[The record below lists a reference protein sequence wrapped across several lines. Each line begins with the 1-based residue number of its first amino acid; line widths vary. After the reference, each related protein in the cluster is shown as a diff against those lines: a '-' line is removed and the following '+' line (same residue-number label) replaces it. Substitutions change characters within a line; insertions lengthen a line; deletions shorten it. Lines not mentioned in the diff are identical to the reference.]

1 MDGVAIGPTWR
12 RGAAGGWDLPAFT
25 LGWQIL
31 GWTKKYLLQ
40 PDGPEAGAAW
50 TFTPEQA
57 RFLLWWY
64 GVDERGRFLYRRGM
78 LRRMKGW
85 GKDPLGA
92 ALAVVEFVGPC
103 RFGGWERGQAQPKAV
118 PHPAPWVVTAAV
130 SQDQTRNT
138 TTLLPGMVSKRALT
152 EYGIELGKTVVYA
165 QGGRA
170 RLDAVTSSPRAM
182 EGMRPTFTLKNEALA
197 LDTRIPTPSGWTTV
211 GDVRPG
217 DVIYGSAGPVTVT
230 AVTPVQ
236 EGRACFA
243 VLFEDG
249 ERIVADDGHLWVSK
263 PTGSAAKPRV
273 RTTVEM
279 FEDGRT
285 FAVPQHG
292 PLASPDAALPLDPYL
307 LGYWL
312 GDGDARA
319 PIITAGVKDMPSLR
333 AELTARGFMVTD
345 LASSR
350 APRVSVRLVGARR
363 NRNDPRP
370 AGVRTWLATLGVLRN
385 KHIPAIYL
393 RGSIAQRLDL
403 LRGLMDSDGSVI
415 SGQSQAIFV
424 NQNEALARGVAELA
438 ESLGYRVGVARTLD
452 ERWSRPREGWR
463 VTFRAD
469 ERVNPFLLRRK
480 AHNVTGQRRPWKS
493 IQSIEPVASV
503 PVKCIEVAAADHLF
517 VVGEH
522 WTLTHNTH
530 HWTGTNEG
538 LEMSAVI
545 ARNAAKS
552 RDGSSRVLAISNAHN
567 PGERSDAEADFEAY
581 LKIASGRSVA
591 SGFLYDSLEAPPDTE
606 MSAPDSL
613 RAGLLAARGDSTWLD
628 VDRLME
634 EILDPTTSPAMSRRF
649 YLNQVVAA
657 EDAWVAPHEWD
668 ACGVE
673 GAAVK
678 PGEMITMGFDG
689 SKADDM
695 TALIGCRI
703 DDGLLFE
710 IGAWDPA
717 DYQSRDADGVVR
729 GEVPSAAIA
738 GAVAKA
744 FEAYD
749 VVGFLA
755 DVHPWESYVDAWEE
769 AFGEGLCAKA
779 SERRAI
785 AFDMRQERMATLMV
799 EGLHAAIVERE
810 ARHGREPGLS
820 EHIYNARR
828 RPNRVGISFAKE
840 SRFSSRKIDRAA
852 AAALAWK
859 ARQLYLLLPESKKR
873 QRDAVVDVWFA

>member
-1 MDGVAIGPTWR
+1 MAGVAIGPTWR

-25 LGWQIL
+25 LGWQVL

-64 GVDERGRFLYRRGM
+64 AVDERGRFLYRRGM

-182 EGMRPTFTLKNEALA
+182 EGMRPTFTLKNE
-197 LDTRIPTPSGWTTV
+197 
-211 GDVRPG
+211 
-217 DVIYGSAGPVTVT
+217 
-230 AVTPVQ
+230 
-236 EGRACFA
+236 
-243 VLFEDG
+243 
-249 ERIVADDGHLWVSK
+249 
-263 PTGSAAKPRV
+263 
-273 RTTVEM
+273 
-279 FEDGRT
+279 
-285 FAVPQHG
+285 
-292 PLASPDAALPLDPYL
+292 
-307 LGYWL
+307 
-312 GDGDARA
+312 
-319 PIITAGVKDMPSLR
+319 
-333 AELTARGFMVTD
+333 
-345 LASSR
+345 
-350 APRVSVRLVGARR
+350 
-363 NRNDPRP
+363 
-370 AGVRTWLATLGVLRN
+370 
-385 KHIPAIYL
+385 
-393 RGSIAQRLDL
+393 
-403 LRGLMDSDGSVI
+403 
-415 SGQSQAIFV
+415 
-424 NQNEALARGVAELA
+424 
-438 ESLGYRVGVARTLD
+438 
-452 ERWSRPREGWR
+452 
-463 VTFRAD
+463 
-469 ERVNPFLLRRK
+469 
-480 AHNVTGQRRPWKS
+480 
-493 IQSIEPVASV
+493 
-503 PVKCIEVAAADHLF
+503 
-517 VVGEH
+517 
-522 WTLTHNTH
+522 TH
-530 HWTGTNEG
+530 HWKAANEG

-567 PGERSDAEADFEAY
+567 PGERTDAEADFEAY

-591 SGFLYDSLEAPPDTE
+591 SGFLYDSLEAPPDTD
-606 MSAPDSL
+606 MSVPDSL
-613 RAGLLAARGDSTWLD
+613 RAGLVAARGDSTWLD

-668 ACGVE
+668 ACGID
-673 GAAVK
+673 GQAVRAK
-678 PGEMITMGFDG
+678 GIITLGFDG
-689 SKADDM
+689 SKSDDT
-695 TALIGCRI
+695 TALIGCRVE
-703 DDGLLFE
+703 DGYLFE
-710 IGAWDPA
+710 IGSWDPA
-717 DYQSRDADGVVR
+717 NYPSRDPDGVVR
-729 GEVPSAAIA
+729 YEVPSAEIA
-738 GAVAKA
+738 GAVVKA
-744 FEAYD
+744 FETYD

-755 DVHPWESYVDAWEE
+755 DVHPWESYIDAWEE
-769 AFGEGLCAKA
+769 AFGEGLCARA
-779 SERRAI
+779 TERRAI
-785 AFDMRQERMATLMV
+785 AFDMRQERAATLMV
-799 EGLHAAIVERE
+799 EQFHAAITERE
-810 ARHGREPGLS
+810 VRHGREPGLS

-859 ARQLYLLLPESKKR
+859 ARSLYLLLPEEKR
-873 QRDAVVDVWFA
+873 RQEAKVAGVWFA